1 MTISQ
6 PPRFAARLL
15 KRLVPGQQDH
25 DVLIG
30 DLNEEYHRGR
40 SKTWYLLQIL
50 AAIVVGSLKNVRR
63 HWFLSLRAIAIG
75 VATFL
80 AYFYVVG
87 DLFLNHT
94 HMIAPPGLAG
104 AFVLIWA
111 FFLVGS
117 GLSGW
122 AIVRCNREY
131 GLALALPFAALMCAL
146 ALSEVVSSVL
156 TPRSLTLWEAGGLVV
171 KLLGIPASIVIGGY
185 RATRRAGAA

>member
-40 SKTWYLLQIL
+40 S
-50 AAIVVGSLKNVRR
+50 N
-63 HWFLSLRAIAIG
+63 WFLSLRAIAIG